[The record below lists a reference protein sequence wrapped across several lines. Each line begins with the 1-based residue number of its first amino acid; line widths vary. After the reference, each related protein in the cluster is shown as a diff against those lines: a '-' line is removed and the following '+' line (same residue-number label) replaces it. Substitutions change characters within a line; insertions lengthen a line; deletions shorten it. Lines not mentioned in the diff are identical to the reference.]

1 MAPTRRKRTKQRRKA
16 RAGFTIKINKEEQKQ
31 VEASEREIANL
42 NLGDKSKTH
51 GSKGQESEGSGDIK
65 GDDYLGEDVSGS
77 KGKES
82 KDHLETA
89 RDDFLGIDIP
99 VSRRRKLTGCAC
111 CGEYDH
117 LNVTCP
123 FLKYIPEG
131 AKIGRCFE
139 TMCRGCHHIGK
150 VCCVKRGKSVGGYA
164 MLKRCAHC
172 LCIGHWEWEDCEDCP
187 RPKDVVY
194 EKPEYLDGDGISSE
208 SEDEDED
215 AFRPR
220 NRAPWGL

>member
-31 VEASEREIANL
+31 VEASEREIADL
-42 NLGDKSKTH
+42 NLGDNSKTH
-51 GSKGQESEGSGDIK
+51 GSKGQ
-65 GDDYLGEDVSGS
+65 
-77 KGKES
+77 ES

-99 VSRRRKLTGCAC
+99 VSCRRKLAGCAC

-131 AKIGRCFE
+131 AKIGRGFE
-139 TMCRGCHHIGK
+139 TICRGCHRIGK

-164 MLKRCAHC
+164 KLKMCAYC
-172 LCIGHWEWEDCEDCP
+172 FCIGHWEWEDCEDCP
-187 RPKDVVY
+187 RPKDVVF
-194 EKPEYLDGDGISSE
+194 EKDEYLDGDGISSE
-208 SEDEDED
+208 
-215 AFRPR
+215 
-220 NRAPWGL
+220 